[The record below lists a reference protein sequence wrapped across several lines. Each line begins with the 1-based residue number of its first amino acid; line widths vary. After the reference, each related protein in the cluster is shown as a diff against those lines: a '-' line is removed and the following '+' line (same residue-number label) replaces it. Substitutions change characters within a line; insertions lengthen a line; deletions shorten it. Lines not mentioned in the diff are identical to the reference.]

1 MRKLL
6 LALALGSALVAPA
19 SAVVTSTLMG
29 NAALTA
35 SSTDQRILLSTA
47 FTASRTLT
55 LPAAGATCIGQTCP
69 PFTLEIFDPAGTAVN
84 GANTLVLA
92 PVTGDTINGSASSVT
107 ITGIGAG
114 GKLILTPSSGSNWI
128 LQIQGTGQTLGTTTN
143 DNACTGCVG
152 EFFTGRTDLLA
163 NQTATTVTN
172 AVVTSAPVPV
182 TTVVYNVT
190 QVLLT
195 PGDWEC
201 RGQAQLGTVG
211 VGTSTAA
218 TVFAAWTSTAN
229 QTNAAPISYTNAF
242 PTNPS
247 FVSLQAASV
256 SSPAWSLG
264 IPPVRY
270 SVAAATSV
278 FLNAVATFSA
288 GTPTGMGALQCRRVR

>member
-6 LALALGSALVAPA
+6 LALALSSALVAPA
-19 SAVVTSTLMG
+19 SAVVTTTLMG
-29 NAALTA
+29 NVAYTALP
-35 SSTDQRILLSTA
+35 TDQRIYLSTA
-47 FTASRTLT
+47 FTASRTIT

-69 PFTLEIFDPAGTAVN
+69 PFTLEIYDPAGTAIN
-84 GANTLVLA
+84 GANTLVISPA
-92 PVTGDTINGSASSVT
+92 TGDTINGSTSSIT

-114 GKLILTPSSGSNWI
+114 GRIVLVPVTGTNWI
-128 LQIQGTGQTLGTTTN
+128 MTLQGTGQILGTTTN

-182 TTVVYNVT
+182 STVVLNVT
-190 QVLLT
+190 QTLLT

-201 RGQAQLGTVG
+201 RGQVQLGTVN
-211 VGTSTAA
+211 VGTATAA
-218 TVFAAWTSTAN
+218 TELVAWTSTSN
-229 QTNAAPISYTNAF
+229 QTSLAPVTYTNAF

-247 FVSLQAASV
+247 TVALQTASL
-256 SSPAWSLG
+256 SSPAWALG
-264 IPPVRY
+264 LPPVRY
-270 SVAAATSV
+270 SLAASTSV

-288 GTPTGMGALQCRRVR
+288 GTPTMLGALQCRRVR